1 MDRKI
6 CKTRS
11 VYGISREL
19 PLNYVERKEVDQK
32 LVDNLTKDK
41 HIVIYGSSK
50 QGKTSLRKHCL
61 SQDDYI
67 LIQCSNRWGLIDI
80 HSAILKGVGY
90 QITQSVKKTASGTN
104 KLKASLE
111 AGSTF
116 LNVVKGQ
123 ISGELEE
130 AKATEV
136 MLGSLELDAEDVNDI
151 IAALKQI
158 KFNKY
163 IVLEDFH
170 YLSIEAQKNFA
181 VALKA
186 FHEASDLCFIIIGV
200 WLEENRLVVYN
211 GDLTGRVVAIDADK
225 WTEQELRKVIDEGAK
240 LLNIEFTDYFKS
252 VLLRESYD
260 SVYIVQEVCAE
271 ACVKEGIR
279 ETQDVVCAI
288 GNNLDISELVKAVV
302 NQQSGRYMSFITQFS
317 EGFQDTR
324 LEMYK
329 WLLYP
334 ILITS
339 LGKLQEGLSYAQIRE
354 LLQAKHPSGKDLNPG
369 NLTQALQ
376 SVASLQVKKE
386 IKPIILDY
394 DQTNRRLNI
403 VDRGFFIWLA
413 NQNIELLLE
422 AADLS

>member
-1 MDRKI
+1 
-6 CKTRS
+6 
-11 VYGISREL
+11 
-19 PLNYVERKEVDQK
+19 
-32 LVDNLTKDK
+32 
-41 HIVIYGSSK
+41 
-50 QGKTSLRKHCL
+50 LRKHCL